1 VSGGRSRIE
10 VLVDGRGV
18 YSWYAD
24 AWDQNGGIALVS
36 RGVRPRKLLHERE
49 DERFGTWES
58 ARGRVFFLKM
68 KCDNP
73 IPYTSS
79 DLGSYYNT

>member
-1 VSGGRSRIE
+1 MSGGRSRIE

-36 RGVRPRKLLHERE
+36 RGVRPRKLLHERK
-49 DERFGTWES
+49 DERFVKFW
-58 ARGRVFFLKM
+58 
-68 KCDNP
+68 
-73 IPYTSS
+73 
-79 DLGSYYNT
+79 DLGERAWASVFP